1 MNEYEKPATDE
12 PNPAAP
18 SSDVPKSGQASPALV
33 AELVDERPGNSVSQ
47 GGVSRHGWTA
57 WISWLAIIGMVLFQ
71 IATNQLDREAP
82 ADEDATVNIMDAQL
96 QGKIAMFLESVAPA
110 GGQPGAVSD
119 QSPASMLRDVDSG
132 SVQSRLAKA
141 ILLAHF
147 KDLAGARRAV
157 EELDRA
163 MTSAAYQPTASQKRL
178 IGITRALLQM
188 PPGKSVETESKSESS
203 KAMQDPPESADPE
216 TQNSE
221 TQNSEMPGSE
231 VQGSAGQETREADA
245 EVAGSDAGRLSPED
259 RQFLIKQL
267 GWIGELGAALQGG
280 ETAAVTQDVVASSW
294 KTVFGLVFLGMG
306 LVFWGLIGLVAGAL
320 ILYLL
325 VAGRLRS
332 RFESRRPYSV
342 VYLETFAIWMVS
354 FVAAQIGLAVLV
366 RAFLGEAGQ
375 DRQVLLSWV
384 MYLMPVAFLGSL
396 VVLLWP
402 LLRGVSP
409 SDLRRD
415 IGWYG
420 NPLVEGFWGV
430 VGQVSSFLLL
440 AAGFIATIVIVNV
453 LNAWRSPADE
463 LAGLETMGH
472 PIQEVMSGDFKL
484 VLVVFFATCVCAP
497 LVEETFFRGVLYRY
511 LRDIWQGGGI
521 AWKVVFAVLTNS
533 LIFAVIHPQ
542 GVAGVPVL
550 TALAIMLSL
559 IREYRGS
566 LWGSVTVHA
575 VHNFFVTLM
584 AFLLMS

>member
-1 MNEYEKPATDE
+1 MNEHEKPETDE
-12 PNPAAP
+12 PSNAVPG
-18 SSDVPKSGQASPALV
+18 SDVPTSGQANAAVV
-33 AELVDERPGNSVSQ
+33 AELVNERSANGLAQ
-47 GGVSRHGWTA
+47 AGGSPVYRHGWTA
-57 WISWLAIIGMVLFQ
+57 WVSWLAIIGMVLFQ
-71 IATNQLDREAP
+71 IATNQLEPEAP
-82 ADEDATVNIMDAQL
+82 AGEDATVNIMDAQL

-110 GGQPGAVSD
+110 GGQPGAISDKSPVSVL
-119 QSPASMLRDVDSG
+119 QGVDSG

-163 MTSAAYQPTASQKRL
+163 ITNAAYQPTASQKRL
-178 IGITRALLQM
+178 IGITRELLQM
-188 PPGKSVETESKSESS
+188 PPVEPAASQPTTESSEATQVPEKSTG
-203 KAMQDPPESADPE
+203 AE
-216 TQNSE
+216 TQESE
-221 TQNSEMPGSE
+221 IQRGEAAASE
-231 VQGSAGQETREADA
+231 V
-245 EVAGSDAGRLSPED
+245 GRLSPED

-267 GWIGELGAALQGG
+267 GWIGELGAGLQGG
-280 ETAAVTQDVVASSW
+280 ETAAVNQDVVAASW

-306 LVFWGLIGLVAGAL
+306 VILWGLIGLVAGAV

-325 VAGRLRS
+325 VTGRLRS
-332 RFESRRPYSV
+332 RFESQTLRSV
-342 VYLETFAIWMVS
+342 FYLETFAIWMVS
-354 FVAAQIGLAVLV
+354 FVAAQIGIAVLV
-366 RAFLGEAGQ
+366 RVFLGEAGQ

-402 LLRGVSP
+402 LLRGVSVG
-409 SDLRRD
+409 DLRRD

-430 VGQVSSFLLL
+430 VGQLSSFLLL
-440 AAGFIATIVIVNV
+440 AAGFIATIIIVNV
-453 LNAWRSPADE
+453 LNMWRSPADE

-472 PIQEVMSGDFKL
+472 PIQEVLSGDFKL

-497 LVEETFFRGVLYRY
+497 LVEETLFRGVFYRY
-511 LRDIWQGGGI
+511 LRDVWQGWG
-521 AWKVVFAVLTNS
+521 AVWKVLFAVLTNS

-542 GVAGVPVL
+542 GIAGVPVL
-550 TALAIMLSL
+550 TALAVMLSL

-584 AFLLMS
+584 AYLLMS